1 MTRTDFFLSKL
12 TSKRVVFSGR
22 QFHLVN
28 LLFSFFSFFLLLHF
42 NFGKKKS
49 NIIFTATKRA
59 KYFHPKLDEIKNIRR
74 EGGGTRLFFL
84 ARAQLEP
91 INLDPRLKSAWANF
105 ELTLGYT
112 SSLDS
117 SFRWCRLFLGLLPGL
132 EKMKLNANES
142 RRGQGE
148 VQQSLFQQLLGSG
161 LNYQTPRWRWSR
173 NKLISFQLEKRIS
186 SQSFFTT
193 FHTS

>member
-1 MTRTDFFLSKL
+1 MTRTDVFFKISFK
-12 TSKRVVFSGR
+12 KRVFSGR

-28 LLFSFFSFFLLLHF
+28 LLFYFLAFFAATFQFRQ
-42 NFGKKKS
+42 KKS

-142 RRGQGE
+142 RRGQGRFNNLYFSNYWGRDWITRPRDDAE
-148 VQQSLFQQLLGSG
+148 AETSWSHFSWRSEFPVRVFSQLFTLHK
-161 LNYQTPRWRWSR
+161 N
-173 NKLISFQLEKRIS
+173 
-186 SQSFFTT
+186 
-193 FHTS
+193 